1 MTVAVRVT
9 VSPAFKEAVVLF
21 RVTEVTGVATT
32 VTVQVAVLSPALAVM
47 VAEPTFLAVTT
58 PSLTVATEASDV
70 LQVTVLSVASSG
82 LTVAERVTVSPAFRE
97 ALVLSRVTLVTGVA
111 TTVTAQVAALSPALA
126 VMVAEPTFLAVTTP
140 LLTVATEASEVVQVT
155 VLSVASSGL
164 TVAERVTL
172 SPAFKERLSASSVT
186 SSISIGV
193 TFTTHMSDL
202 SPQAAV
208 MLAWPTLRVVTT
220 PSLTLATD
228 SSEEDHTILLFVVF
242 SGKTVAKRWSV
253 CPNGTLILV

>member
-1 MTVAVRVT
+1 M
-9 VSPAFKEAVVLF
+9 
-21 RVTEVTGVATT
+21 
-32 VTVQVAVLSPALAVM
+32 
-47 VAEPTFLAVTT
+47 
-58 PSLTVATEASDV
+58 
-70 LQVTVLSVASSG
+70 TVLSVASSG
-82 LTVAERVTVSPAFRE
+82 LTVAVRVIVSPAFRE
-97 ALVLSRVTLVTGVA
+97 ALVLSRVTEVTGVA

-155 VLSVASSGL
+155 VLSVALSGVTIAL
-164 TVAERVTL
+164 RVAL
-172 SPAFKERLSASSVT
+172 SPTFKERLSASRVT

-193 TFTTHMSDL
+193 TFTTHMADL
-202 SPQAAV
+202 SPQAAL

-228 SSEEDHTILLFVVF
+228 SSEEDHTIILFVVF
-242 SGKTVAKRWSV
+242 SGRTVAKRWTV